1 MIMRKASGAVLAAV
15 WVLVAAAAQAQSV
28 TVKGPDGQ
36 TRTVPAAEIAAM
48 PHQQALLAGEGGA
61 PPRAY
66 EGVAL
71 TDLLQS
77 VGAPAGRALRGPALA
92 SVVVVKGADGYRAV
106 FGLAETDRGMRQ
118 SVPILAD
125 RTASGPLEAKEGP
138 FRVVSPGDLRPARS
152 VRQVV
157 SIEVES
163 AP

>member
-1 MIMRKASGAVLAAV
+1 MRTASATVLAAV
-15 WVLVAAAAQAQSV
+15 WVLAAAAAQAQ
-28 TVKGPDGQ
+28 TVIFKGPDGR
-36 TRTVPAAEIAAM
+36 TRTVTTAEIAAM
-48 PHQQALLAGEGGA
+48 PHHQALLAGEGGA
-61 PPRAY
+61 PPRTY

-71 TDLLQS
+71 MDLLQS

-92 SVVVVKGADGYRAV
+92 DVVVVKGADSYRAV
-106 FGLAETDRGMRQ
+106 FGLAETDPGMRQ

-125 RTASGPLEAKEGP
+125 RAGGGPLEAKEGP

-163 AP
+163 VP